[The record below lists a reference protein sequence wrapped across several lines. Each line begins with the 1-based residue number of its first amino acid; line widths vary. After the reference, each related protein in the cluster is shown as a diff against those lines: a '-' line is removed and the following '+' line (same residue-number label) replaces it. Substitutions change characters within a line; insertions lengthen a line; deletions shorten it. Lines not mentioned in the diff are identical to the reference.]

1 MTPNDVVED
10 QALRNRF
17 QAEVAYADRL
27 KPSEDASRDDAQV
40 LESPDGLLVAA
51 WLWPR
56 ELYDNDPLEIVGRW
70 NRGVG
75 SVDQSQLESGDS
87 VRLAWID
94 AIDRRRQVLRE
105 IIAKR
110 FARIIDSTARAV
122 DRSVEDVKTH
132 LAWSVPLTEDHLN
145 RLLCAD
151 SPFPFRV
158 IVGIC
163 RALQLDFDREFWEL
177 VNPSQLAERVDRSV
191 LAAEITSRLR
201 DVTLEDLKGVKSK
214 LPRLAEIG
222 KAPMREVYPAPARR
236 YRGLYK
242 SLAADGRDHPQYTVD
257 AIDGILKAAGEKGLP
272 SSARERSW
280 WAGSGAKAA
289 GRPQVS
295 AWWAAGYR
303 VRGLEPAAGPVA
315 VVSFEALPGRAVWLA
330 DPDRTNSGE
339 YRVPGPPRVPIYP
352 IDQQGVQ
359 ALSAALT
366 VFAEAARLATL
377 QRERMDAQEATAD
390 GPDNPDVRSLVA
402 FLDKVGEATRASL
415 VQHFASV
422 RGGQVDENWLTNL
435 LTKAR
440 RQGWTTNLGSRSR
453 PRWTLSGV
461 CPSCGARTL
470 QPYASD
476 RAKCARC
483 GAIASTSPLEVG

>member
-1 MTPNDVVED
+1 MTPHDVVAD
-10 QALRNRF
+10 PALRNRF
-17 QAEVAYADRL
+17 QAEVAYADRMQ
-27 KPSEDASRDDAQV
+27 PSEGVSSDDAQV
-40 LESPDGLLVAA
+40 LESPDGLLIAA

-56 ELYDNDPLEIVGRW
+56 ALYDNDPFEIVARW

-75 SVDQSQLESGDS
+75 SVDESQLESDVS
-87 VRLAWID
+87 ARLAWTD
-94 AIDRRRQVLRE
+94 AIDRRRQILRE
-105 IIAKR
+105 IAATR

-122 DRSVEDVKTH
+122 DRSVEDVRTH

-158 IVGIC
+158 IAGIC
-163 RALQLDFDREFWEL
+163 SALHLDFDDEFWEL
-177 VNPSQLAERVDRSV
+177 VNPSQLAEGVDQSV

-201 DVTLEDLKGVKSK
+201 GVTLEDLKGVKSK
-214 LPRLAEIG
+214 LPRPAEVG

-242 SLAADGRDHPQYTVD
+242 SLASDGRDHPHYTVD

-280 WAGSGAKAA
+280 WAGSGAKAE

-303 VRGLEPAAGPVA
+303 VRDLAPAAGPVA
-315 VVSFEALPGRAVWLA
+315 VVAFEALPGRAAWFA
-330 DPDRTNSGE
+330 DPTRTTSGE

-359 ALSAALT
+359 SLSAALI
-366 VFAEAARLATL
+366 VVAEAAKLATI
-377 QRERMDAQEATAD
+377 QREAMDAQEATAE
-390 GPDNPDVRSLVA
+390 GPDDPDVRSLVA
-402 FLDKVGEATRASL
+402 FLDEVGEATRASV
-415 VQHFASV
+415 VQHFASA
-422 RGGQVDENWLTNL
+422 RGGQVDESWLTNL

-461 CPSCGARTL
+461 CPSCAARTL

-476 RAKCARC
+476 RAKCAQC
-483 GAIASTSPLEVG
+483 GAIASTSPLNVG